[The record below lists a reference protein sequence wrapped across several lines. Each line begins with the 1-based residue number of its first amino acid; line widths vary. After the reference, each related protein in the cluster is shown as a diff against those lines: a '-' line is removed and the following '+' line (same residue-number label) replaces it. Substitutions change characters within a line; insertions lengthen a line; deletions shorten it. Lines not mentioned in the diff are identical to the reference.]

1 MKEKERKLLFF
12 SKGETCEPCKEVQE
26 YLDDRGIEGYTKIN
40 PFEEIDLSIQYEVK
54 VTPTLVLLEDGKEI
68 KRVVGGKTKVNP
80 ARFDKLIEMY
90 YEEYKILKDIE
101 KTLKDLSK
109 EQDSKYK
116 VYTESL
122 EFLERLDK
130 EFKRKYNNGD

>member
-1 MKEKERKLLFF
+1 MEN
-12 SKGETCEPCKEVQE
+12 
-26 YLDDRGIEGYTKIN
+26 KILKD
-40 PFEEIDLSIQYEVK
+40 I
-54 VTPTLVLLEDGKEI
+54 TL
-68 KRVVGGKTKVNP
+68 KVN
-80 ARFDKLIEMY
+80 A
-90 YEEYKILKDIE
+90 KDIE